1 VKRRFGS
8 FYERRVFPWINDKLA
23 GNADIEACRAEVLA
37 TAAGRVVEIGFG
49 TGLNLRHYPDGVERV
64 VGLEPNPG
72 MLGRFQTAARDPRVS
87 VRLVI
92 GEGERLPF
100 SERSFDTAVSVLTL
114 CSVSNPQGVLSEIR
128 RVLRD
133 DGKLVMIEH
142 GLSADA
148 GVAKWQHR
156 LNPLQNLVACGCN
169 LNRPTR
175 SLVESRGFRFERVR
189 SFYLPGAPRPMAWLT
204 LGVAVKAETA

>member
-1 VKRRFGS
+1 MKRRFGS

-23 GNADIEACRAEVLA
+23 GNADIEAYRAEVLA
-37 TAAGRVVEIGFG
+37 AAAGRVVEIGFG
-49 TGLNLRHYPDGVERV
+49 TGLNRKHYPDGVERV

-72 MLGRFQTAARDPRVS
+72 MLGRFRTSGRDPRVS

-100 SERSFDTAVSVLTL
+100 SERSFDTAVSILTL
-114 CSVSNPQGVLSEIR
+114 CSVSSPQAVLSELR

-133 DGKLVMIEH
+133 SGKLIVMEH
-142 GLSADA
+142 GLSDDA

-156 LNPLQNLVACGCN
+156 MNPLQNLVACGCN
-169 LNRPTR
+169 LTRPIR
-175 SLVESRGFRFERVR
+175 SLVESRGFRFEHLRR
-189 SFYLPGAPRPMAWLT
+189 FYLPGAPRPMAWLT
-204 LGVAVKAETA
+204 LGVAVKAETV